1 MTTNHQP
8 PTTSHHAIGID
19 VGATNIKTVA
29 VTEEGQ
35 IVYQSQ
41 EPTDETAFAWAEKIG
56 QQIQRIETQLN
67 APASC
72 IGIAAPGLA
81 APDGRS
87 IAWMQGR
94 MAAVQG
100 LDWTTYLDAKQTIP
114 VLNDAHAALLG
125 EAWIGAGVGS
135 RNIIMLTLGTGV
147 GGAAMVDGHLLRGH
161 IGRAGHLGHI
171 CLNPDAPLD
180 IVATPGSLE
189 DAIGDCT
196 ILQRSEG
203 RFASTAQLV
212 QAVQTGDTD
221 AERLWQRSLYLLA
234 CGLTSLINTLDPEV
248 LILGGGIAGAGELLF
263 PPLQHHLDRIEWR
276 PTGAKVRL
284 TRAQLGEIAGAVG
297 AAYNAVKQGFRF

>member
-1 MTTNHQP
+1 MV
-8 PTTSHHAIGID
+8 AIGID
-19 VGATNIKTVA
+19 VGATNIKTVG
-29 VTEEGQ
+29 VTETGE
-35 IVYQSQ
+35 IVYRTQ
-41 EPTDETAFAWAEKIG
+41 EPTDKTAFAWAERIG
-56 QQIQRIETQLN
+56 QQIRRIEAQQN
-67 APASC
+67 APVAC

-100 LDWTTYLDAKQTIP
+100 LDWTTYLHSKRIIP

-135 RNIIMLTLGTGV
+135 RNVVMLTLGTGV
-147 GGAAMVDGHLLRGH
+147 GGGALVDGHLLRGH

-196 ILQRSEG
+196 ILQRTNG

-212 QAVQTGDTD
+212 QVVQAGDAD
-221 AERLWQRSLYLLA
+221 AERIWQRSVYHLA

-248 LILGGGIAGAGELLF
+248 VILGGGIAGAGELLF
-263 PPLQHHLDRIEWR
+263 HPLQHHLDRIEWR
-276 PTGAKVRL
+276 PTSTQVRL
-284 TRAQLGEIAGAVG
+284 VRALLGETAGAIG
-297 AAYNAVKQGFRF
+297 AAYNAMQVNRSLSK

>member
-1 MTTNHQP
+1 MV
-8 PTTSHHAIGID
+8 AIGID

-29 VTEEGQ
+29 VTETGE
-35 IVYQSQ
+35 IVYQTR
-41 EPTDETAFAWAEKIG
+41 EPTEETAFAWAERIG
-56 QQIQRIETQLN
+56 RQIQRIEAQQN

-72 IGIAAPGLA
+72 IGIAAPGLV

-100 LDWTTYLDAKQTIP
+100 LDWTTYLDAKQTVP

-125 EAWIGAGVGS
+125 EAWIGAGAGS
-135 RNIIMLTLGTGV
+135 RNIVMLTLGTGV

-212 QAVQTGDTD
+212 QAVQSGDAD
-221 AERLWQRSLYLLA
+221 AERIWQRSLYLLA
-234 CGLTSLINTLDPEV
+234 CGLTSLINTLDPETV
-248 LILGGGIAGAGELLF
+248 IIGGGIASAGELLF

-284 TRAQLGEIAGAVG
+284 TRAQLGEMAGAVG
-297 AAYNAVKQGFRF
+297 AAYKAIRHQALGIRN